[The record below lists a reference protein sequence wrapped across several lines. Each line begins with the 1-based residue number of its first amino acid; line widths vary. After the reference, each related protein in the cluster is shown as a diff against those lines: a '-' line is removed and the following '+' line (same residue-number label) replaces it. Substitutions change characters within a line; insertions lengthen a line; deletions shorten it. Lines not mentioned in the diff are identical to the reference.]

1 MPGGARDPAVS
12 TVPHDGQRIPVT
24 VVTGFLGSGKTTLL
38 NHLVRQPALSRCLVL
53 INEFGTIGLDH
64 ELVADVQDGV
74 VEMSSGCICCTIR
87 GDLVRT
93 LGEAT
98 SRFARNGR
106 PWFDR
111 VLLETTGLA
120 DPAPI
125 LYTLLNEQAIAS
137 RYDLNG
143 IVTTVDAANGASTLA
158 RHEESVRQV
167 AAADRLLLTK
177 TDLVPGEQVATL
189 RGQLRQLNPVAPI
202 LTVEHGI
209 LAPQQVLDVG
219 VDDVHDKRR
228 DVERWLATTTDTSR
242 VPTRPGHG
250 HTHDVNRHDD
260 RIRALCLTAEAPIA
274 RNAFDHWLGFLLRAK
289 GPDLLRVKGIVAIE
303 GHESPLVIHGVQHVF
318 HPPVFLERW
327 PSADRR
333 TRIVCIARDLDE
345 QGLAGTFRA
354 CTGGAAS
361 AAPAHQAD

>member
-1 MPGGARDPAVS
+1 MP
-12 TVPHDGQRIPVT
+12 DGQRIPVT
-24 VVTGFLGSGKTTLL
+24 LVTGFLGSGKTTLL

-74 VEMSSGCICCTIR
+74 VEMSSGCLCCTIR

-93 LGEAT
+93 LSEAT
-98 SRFARNGR
+98 WRFARNGG

-111 VLLETTGLA
+111 VIIETTGLA

-125 LYTLLNEQAIAS
+125 LHTLLNEKAIAS
-137 RYDLNG
+137 RYYLNG
-143 IVTTVDAANGASTLA
+143 IMTTVDAANGASTLQ
-158 RHEESVRQV
+158 RHGESVRQV
-167 AAADRLLLTK
+167 VVADRLLLTK
-177 TDLVPGEQVATL
+177 TDLAHVEQIDKL
-189 RGQLRQLNPVAPI
+189 RGHLRQLNPGAPI
-202 LTVEHGI
+202 LPVEHGA
-209 LAPQQVLDVG
+209 LAPQQLLDTG
-219 VDDVHDKRR
+219 LYDAQDKHP
-228 DVERWLATTTDTSR
+228 DVERWLAVETHTTRSHAHAD
-242 VPTRPGHG
+242 HG
-250 HTHDVNRHDD
+250 HAHDVSRHDS

-274 RNAFDHWLGFLLRAK
+274 RDAFDHWLSFLLRAK
-289 GPDLLRVKGIVAIE
+289 GPDLLRVKGIVAIADSE
-303 GHESPLVIHGVQHVF
+303 GPMVIHGVQHVF

-354 CTGGAAS
+354 CTGGVAS
-361 AAPAHQAD
+361 AAPAQPAD